1 MNTWQ
6 TILIAL
12 IEGITE
18 FLPISSTGHMVL
30 VSSLLGIESSPLTK
44 GFIVCIQFGAI
55 LAVVTLYLKRFFK
68 NIDFYLKLFVGF
80 LPIAIVGL
88 LLKNEIDKF
97 LESIVTVAIAL
108 IIGGVV
114 LLFVDRWFTDREET
128 ETVSYGRA
136 FRIGLFQCFGIIP
149 GVSRSAATIIGGMA
163 QKLTRRAAAE
173 FSFFLA
179 VPTMFAAGALKLYE
193 TSKYIKSD
201 FVAQL
206 ILGNIVAYITALLTL
221 KFFIDFLHKHGFKL
235 FGIYRI
241 VLGVVILLLF
251 FMGKELSL

>member
-6 TILIAL
+6 IVLIAV

-30 VSSLLGIESSPLTK
+30 ASSFLGVENSPLTK
-44 GFIVCIQFGAI
+44 SFIVCIQFGAI
-55 LAVVTLYLKRFFK
+55 LAVVTLYLKKFFK
-68 NIDFYLKLFVGF
+68 SFDFYLKLFIGF
-80 LPIAIVGL
+80 IPIALVGL
-88 LLKNEIDKF
+88 LFKDEIKKL
-97 LESIVTVAIAL
+97 LESVTTVAISL
-108 IIGGVV
+108 IAGGLI

-128 ETVSYGRA
+128 ETVSYKRA
-136 FRIGLFQCFGIIP
+136 FGIGIFQCLGVIP
-149 GVSRSAATIIGGMA
+149 GISRSAATIIGGMA

-179 VPTMFAAGALKLYE
+179 VPTMFAASVLELYE
-193 TSKYIKSD
+193 TRQYIDND
-201 FVAQL
+201 FLAQL
-206 ILGNIVAYITALLTL
+206 ILGNIVAYVTALLTL

-241 VLGVVILLLF
+241 VLGVIILLLSF
-251 FMGKELSL
+251 LGKELSL